1 MNQSQPGHQAPLYHV
16 NAHPSMQMLYHH
28 HPHMQVPVY
37 YQVLNLAN
45 DSGLFQGCKFS
56 SFFLVNKVC
65 SPFGHSPLTSDGGLG
80 FHIWNNFLHQVFLK
94 STLEICTFL
103 RATFF
108 GVFKKNILLLGS
120 AYEEQLILEDPKF

>member
-45 DSGLFQGCKFS
+45 NSGLFQGCFFF
-56 SFFLVNKVC
+56 SFFLVNKV
-65 SPFGHSPLTSDGGLG
+65 
-80 FHIWNNFLHQVFLK
+80 WAENFRMVDI
-94 STLEICTFL
+94 EINAWSSLFYIETNLVLYLLPIKCIKL
-103 RATFF
+103 NQSESR
-108 GVFKKNILLLGS
+108 ILS
-120 AYEEQLILEDPKF
+120 R